1 MLVKFENGVK
11 DVDLLEVTK
20 ENYIVPE
27 GEKKVYHVLIEQR
40 KFDPNTGK
48 RLSRPRIQKFGKKMF
63 ESLIQRNLPMQG
75 YTLDILWN
83 PNTYLQQLEE
93 QKKIKAAEQKAKAEA
108 KMQEKIEAA
117 VDAALQK
124 KSGMKK
130 SNDNE

>member
-124 KSGMKK
+124 KSGKKK

>member
-20 ENYIVPE
+20 ENYIVPQ
-27 GEKKVYHVLIEQR
+27 GEEKVYHVLIEQR

-83 PNTYLQQLEE
+83 PNTYLQQMEE
-93 QKKIKAAEQKAKAEA
+93 AKKIKAAEQKAKAEA
-108 KMQEKIEAA
+108 KMQEKIDAA
-117 VDAALQK
+117 VEAALQK
-124 KSGMKK
+124 KGGKKK

>member
-20 ENYIVPE
+20 ENYIVPQ
-27 GEKKVYHVLIEQR
+27 GEEKVYHVLIEQR

-63 ESLIQRNLPMQG
+63 ESLIQQNLPMQG

-124 KSGMKK
+124 KSGKKK